1 MRRLSLSIVL
11 AVVFLSPVLAENW
24 PGWRGP
30 TGQGQSSDK
39 GPPLKWSEE
48 ENVKWKVPL
57 PDTGNASP
65 VVWGKRIFIT
75 QATDKGKKRGVM
87 CFDREKGK
95 LLWHKS
101 VDFDD
106 QEPTHGTNPFGSAT
120 PVTDGQRVIASLGSA
135 GLVCWDMDGKQLW
148 HRPLGKMI
156 HIWGN
161 ASSPILYGDLVILW
175 SGPGQ
180 KQALVAFDKTT
191 GKPAWEHDEPG
202 GKSGLGEDK
211 EWVGSW
217 STPVVV
223 RVGERDELI
232 LSVPYKVKGFDPKTG
247 KERWSC
253 AGLGPLVYTSP
264 VVSADGIVVAMSGFH
279 GPALAVK
286 AGGAGDVTKTHRL
299 WHHPRPLPQRIGS
312 PAIVGEHAYLINEQ
326 GLGQCFELKTGKDLW
341 AQARVTSTT
350 WGSLVH
356 AAGRLYVTN
365 TSGETVV
372 LAATAKRAV
381 LTRNKLQDRVLAS
394 IAVSDGELFIR
405 GYKHL
410 YCIAVPK

>member
-1 MRRLSLSIVL
+1 MPR
-11 AVVFLSPVLAENW
+11 PVLPFVLLVVLSAAQAENW

-30 TGQGQSSDK
+30 TGQGQSNEKDL
-39 GPPLKWSEE
+39 PLVWSETK
-48 ENVKWKVPL
+48 NIKWKVPL

-65 VVWGKRIFIT
+65 VVWGKRVFLT
-75 QATDKGKKRGVM
+75 QTTDKGKKRGVL
-87 CFDREKGK
+87 CFDRDRGK

-101 VDFDD
+101 VDFNDT
-106 QEPTHGTNPFGSAT
+106 EPTHDTNPYGAAT

-135 GLVCWDMDGKQLW
+135 GLVCWDVDGKQLW

-175 SGPGQ
+175 LGPGQ

-191 GKPAWEHDEPG
+191 GKPVWAHEEPG
-202 GKSGLGEDK
+202 GKSGLGKDK

-217 STPVVV
+217 STPAVV

-264 VVSADGIVVAMSGFH
+264 VVSADGIVVAMSGYH

-286 AGGAGDVTKTHRL
+286 AGGSGDVTKTHRL

-312 PAIVGEHAYLINEQ
+312 AVLVGEHAYLINEP

-341 AQARVTSTT
+341 KQARTTSTT

-356 AAGRLYVTN
+356 AGGRLYVTN
-365 TSGETVV
+365 TRGETVV
-372 LAATAKRAV
+372 LAATPKREV
-381 LTRNKLQDRVLAS
+381 LARNKLEDRVLAS

-405 GYKHL
+405 GYEHL
-410 YCIAVPK
+410 YCIAARK